1 MLLRDDKK
9 ELLPNILVAPGGHK
23 KFSEGIFEC
32 AKREIREE
40 TGIEICKIQLKAI
53 GIGHSWASDIEYCN
67 YILIADYQAGEVKQD
82 GNNGKL
88 IRMTEEEI
96 KDHKNLFIEV
106 KELLAYILESNNNIV
121 SYIVEYNDI
130 NTNIPTTLIIEK

>member
-1 MLLRDDKK
+1 MEKHTIATVQCFIKKNDQYLMLLRDDKK

-53 GIGHSWASDIEYCN
+53 GIGHS
-67 YILIADYQAGEVKQD
+67 
-82 GNNGKL
+82 
-88 IRMTEEEI
+88 
-96 KDHKNLFIEV
+96 
-106 KELLAYILESNNNIV
+106 
-121 SYIVEYNDI
+121 
-130 NTNIPTTLIIEK
+130 